1 MTYSIGEL
9 SKIVG
14 VSEHTLRFYERE
26 GLIKVNRDD
35 NNIRV
40 YSEEN
45 KTWVEALLHLKK
57 TGMSLKDMKQFAMW
71 GHVGNE
77 TMGERLDLLKNH
89 RKKVVEELKKLQQS
103 LEFLDDKITF
113 YENELGDCFSK

>member
-1 MTYSIGEL
+1 MIALTYSIGEF

-57 TGMSLKDMKQFAMW
+57 QVSQFLLVDLFHVRPAWASSL
-71 GHVGNE
+71 G
-77 TMGERLDLLKNH
+77 
-89 RKKVVEELKKLQQS
+89 
-103 LEFLDDKITF
+103 
-113 YENELGDCFSK
+113 